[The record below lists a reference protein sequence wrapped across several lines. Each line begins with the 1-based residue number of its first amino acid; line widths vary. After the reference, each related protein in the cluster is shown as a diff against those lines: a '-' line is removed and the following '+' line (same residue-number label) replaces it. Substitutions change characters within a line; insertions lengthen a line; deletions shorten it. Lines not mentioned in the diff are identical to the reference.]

1 MIDHLVIA
9 TPHIPA
15 TADDIGRQW
24 GVELE
29 VGGSHSGRGTR
40 NVLTGLG
47 GATYLEVIGPDEGQ
61 AKPPFAR
68 PMGVDDVTE
77 ARLVGWC
84 ARPQVPLD
92 DAVEVLEMLGFPVTP
107 ISAMDRRRPDGV
119 QLSWHLTFPFVGHP
133 HHGTIPFLID
143 WGASPHPATSLAHSA
158 RLVALNL
165 THPHAPRLHA
175 ALAQLGDTSQMRIR
189 QGEPGITA
197 EVLTP
202 NGVITL

>member
-9 TPHIPA
+9 TPDIP
-15 TADDIGRQW
+15 TAVADIGRDW
-24 GVELE
+24 GVDLE

-92 DAVEVLEMLGFPVTP
+92 DAVETLEMLGFPVTP

-119 QLSWHLTFPFVGHP
+119 VLNWRLTFPFVGHP
-133 HHGTIPFLID
+133 HHGTVPFLID
-143 WGASPHPATSLAHSA
+143 WGGSPHPAATLRHRCS
-158 RLVALNL
+158 LVALNIS
-165 THPHAPRLHA
+165 HPAAPRLHA
-175 ALAQLGDTSQMRIR
+175 ALSQLGNTSQMRIV
-189 QGEPGITA
+189 QGDPGITA

-202 NGVITL
+202 NGVVTL

>member
-9 TPHIPA
+9 TPHIDT
-15 TADDIGRQW
+15 TADDIRRKW
-24 GVELE
+24 GVQLE
-29 VGGSHSGRGTR
+29 VGGSHTGRGTR

-47 GATYLEVIGPDEGQ
+47 GAAYLEVIGPDEAQ

-68 PMGVDDVTE
+68 PMGVDDATE

-119 QLSWHLTFPFVGHP
+119 LLSWRLTFPFVGHP
-133 HHGTIPFLID
+133 HHGAVPFLID
-143 WGASPHPATSLAHSA
+143 WGTSPHPAASLSHPA
-158 RLVALNL
+158 RLVALNI

-175 ALAQLGDTSQMRIR
+175 ALSQLGDTSQMRIT
-189 QGEPGITA
+189 QGDAGITA

-202 NGVITL
+202 NGVVIL

>member
-9 TPHIPA
+9 TPDVGA
-15 TADDIGRQW
+15 TAADILRDW
-24 GVELE
+24 GVRLE
-29 VGGSHSGRGTR
+29 TGGSHSGRGTR
-40 NVLTGLG
+40 NELTGLG
-47 GATYLEVIGPDEGQ
+47 GATYLEVIGPDDAQ

-68 PMGVDDVTE
+68 PMGVDDATE

-84 ARPQVPLD
+84 ARPHIPLA

-119 QLSWHLTFPFVGHP
+119 LLSWHLTFPFVGHP
-133 HHGTIPFLID
+133 HHGSVPFLID
-143 WGASPHPATSLAHSA
+143 WGASPHPATTLAHPA
-158 RLVALNL
+158 RLVALNI

-175 ALAQLGDTSQMRIR
+175 ALSQLGDTSQMRIR
-189 QGEPGITA
+189 QGEPGLTA

-202 NGVITL
+202 NGVVTL

>member
-9 TPHIPA
+9 TPHIPS
-15 TADDIGRQW
+15 TADDLASRW
-24 GVELE
+24 GVEMEL
-29 VGGSHSGRGTR
+29 GGSHSGRGTR

-47 GATYLEVIGPDEGQ
+47 GAAYLEVIGPDETQ

-84 ARPQVPLD
+84 ARPRIPLD

-119 QLSWHLTFPFVGHP
+119 MLSWHLTFPFVGHP
-133 HHGTIPFLID
+133 HHGAVPFLID
-143 WGASPHPATSLAHSA
+143 WGASPHPATSLSHTA
-158 RLVALNL
+158 RLVALNIS
-165 THPHAPRLHA
+165 HPHAPRLHA

-197 EVLTP
+197 EVMTP
-202 NGVITL
+202 NGAVTL